1 MEFQPLADLLV
12 VDPVTPETQTNSGLF
27 IPDAAQENPVEGT
40 VLAAGIGRRD
50 AKGNLIPMQV
60 KVGDHV
66 IFGTSAT
73 QDIKLGDEEYLVISE
88 TNIIGI
94 VTK

>member
-12 VDPVTPETQTNSGLF
+12 VDPILPETQTSSGLF

-40 VLAAGIGRRD
+40 VMAAGPGKRD